1 MGAWGI
7 DAFANDG
14 AMDWFAVLEAEGLI
28 VTGAAVQ
35 AILDLAPDYLE
46 APVCEEGLAAAEIIA
61 GVRGRPSQDL
71 PPDVAAYVRKQAGFD
86 LGDELIENT
95 RRAVALVLESSELA
109 ELWAESDEADA
120 WRASVIDLQT
130 RLQ

>member
-1 MGAWGI
+1 MGTWGI

-14 AMDWFAVLEAEGLI
+14 AMDWFAGLEAESLI
-28 VTGAAVQ
+28 VAGVAVQ

-61 GVRGRPSQDL
+61 GIRGRPSLDL
-71 PPDVAAYVRKQAGFD
+71 PPDVAAYVRKLAGFD
-86 LGDELIENT
+86 LGDELVENT

-109 ELWAESDEADA
+109 ELWAESDEGDA
-120 WRASVIDLQT
+120 WRASVIDLQR